1 MMKDHGQ
8 GETERHEKKKNNHDY
23 GIWSL
28 NFHIVTKNEEL
39 YKLCYF

>member
-1 MMKDHGQ
+1 MDKVKLKDMK
-8 GETERHEKKKNNHDY
+8 KKKNNHDY